1 MRCSGNTPSSKNN
14 LKGAL
19 RTRKKDYDI
28 KSNPTTYEVGDF
40 VYKINFV
47 MQKGASRKQLP
58 IYDGPFVVTRV
69 LSPSLIEIEGK
80 NKNKIIHH
88 DELKICQD
96 RYILLWIR
104 HRRLELLSLDDT
116 LPYDEV
122 EHSLLGDACL
132 NILFDDEEVVASA
145 TNQDNSS
152 IISYLGMKSWDL
164 HVCDRASTITH
175 VDRVKK
181 SNPWYNKIWLCLN
194 VTIWSSQICFSVIFI
209 HFVMIQNI
217 WEKKLHLFTLFS
229 ITRHC
234 FSLFLVGSKSMLA
247 LLPFKVTITPRHWND
262 KCFHR
267 AGGDLICRFCICASH
282 FQCIVGAQQ
291 EILCLTVHTTWLIW
305 RVWPRSL
312 GMSVPVW
319 QRHHEVE

>member
-1 MRCSGNTPSSKNN
+1 MPYHN
-14 LKGAL
+14 
-19 RTRKKDYDI
+19 
-28 KSNPTTYEVGDF
+28 V
-40 VYKINFV
+40 
-47 MQKGASRKQLP
+47 
-58 IYDGPFVVTRV
+58 
-69 LSPSLIEIEGK
+69 
-80 NKNKIIHH
+80 
-88 DELKICQD
+88 
-96 RYILLWIR
+96 IR
-104 HRRLELLSLDDT
+104 HSCGA
-116 LPYDEV
+116 PS
-122 EHSLLGDACL
+122 HSETTIIWAPCIWKHDICPA
-132 NILFDDEEVVASA
+132 VVLQIFPQQYFGSFMVVLVVVWWYIM
-145 TNQDNSS
+145 TKQIMT

-181 SNPWYNKIWLCLN
+181 SNPWYNKIWLCLD
-194 VTIWSSQICFSVIFI
+194 VTIWSSQICLSVIFI

-247 LLPFKVTITPRHWND
+247 LLPFKLTITPRHWND

-267 AGGDLICRFCICASH
+267 ADGDLICGFCIYASH

-291 EILCLTVHTTWLIW
+291 EILCLTVRTTWLIW

-312 GMSVPVW
+312 GMSVPEW
-319 QRHHEVE
+319 QRHREVE

>member
-1 MRCSGNTPSSKNN
+1 
-14 LKGAL
+14 
-19 RTRKKDYDI
+19 
-28 KSNPTTYEVGDF
+28 
-40 VYKINFV
+40 
-47 MQKGASRKQLP
+47 
-58 IYDGPFVVTRV
+58 
-69 LSPSLIEIEGK
+69 
-80 NKNKIIHH
+80 
-88 DELKICQD
+88 
-96 RYILLWIR
+96 
-104 HRRLELLSLDDT
+104 
-116 LPYDEV
+116 
-122 EHSLLGDACL
+122 
-132 NILFDDEEVVASA
+132 
-145 TNQDNSS
+145 
-152 IISYLGMKSWDL
+152 MKSWDL

-247 LLPFKVTITPRHWND
+247 LLPFKVTITPRLWND

-282 FQCIVGAQQ
+282 FQCIVQKSEIRKRLFGIFTVRRKWLHKHALFCKFKVSQCWMQQ
-291 EILCLTVHTTWLIW
+291 NLLLEPCKRLNIVRKKHSQLFMSFMNFRCISSAIW
-305 RVWPRSL
+305 SVKLPSL
-312 GMSVPVW
+312 AVRGGTIGTFCIAATANVS
-319 QRHHEVE
+319 

>member
-1 MRCSGNTPSSKNN
+1 M
-14 LKGAL
+14 
-19 RTRKKDYDI
+19 
-28 KSNPTTYEVGDF
+28 F
-40 VYKINFV
+40 
-47 MQKGASRKQLP
+47 
-58 IYDGPFVVTRV
+58 
-69 LSPSLIEIEGK
+69 SLT
-80 NKNKIIHH
+80 
-88 DELKICQD
+88 C
-96 RYILLWIR
+96 
-104 HRRLELLSLDDT
+104 
-116 LPYDEV
+116 
-122 EHSLLGDACL
+122 
-132 NILFDDEEVVASA
+132 
-145 TNQDNSS
+145 

-194 VTIWSSQICFSVIFI
+194 VTIWSLQICFSVIFI
-209 HFVMIQNI
+209 HFVIIQNI

-234 FSLFLVGSKSMLA
+234 FSLILVGSKSMLA

-291 EILCLTVHTTWLIW
+291 EIRCLTVRTT
-305 RVWPRSL
+305 
-312 GMSVPVW
+312 
-319 QRHHEVE
+319 